1 MGSPSLLRRAWI
13 VKLSGSLAE
22 WGPLIDWLKLFAR
35 HAPKRPIIIVPG
47 GGPFAHAVRNVQDVW
62 RLDNPIAHR
71 MALLAMEQYGLLLKG
86 VCPSL
91 RLAADLADLQA
102 NAREGRVS
110 VWLPTR
116 MALDRLMPADD
127 WDAGADSLAAWLA
140 AELGVERLVLVKS
153 SAACPCGA
161 TDAAAMAEE
170 GIVDAAFPAWAAH
183 FRGEIW
189 CVSRER
195 LEQMDAALAANAG
208 PGCALRTRHQV
219 VAAPA
224 IGVSRSMTS
233 GSIL

>member
-1 MGSPSLLRRAWI
+1 
-13 VKLSGSLAE
+13 
-22 WGPLIDWLKLFAR
+22 
-35 HAPKRPIIIVPG
+35 
-47 GGPFAHAVRNVQDVW
+47 
-62 RLDNPIAHR
+62 
-71 MALLAMEQYGLLLKG
+71 
-86 VCPSL
+86 
-91 RLAADLADLQA
+91 
-102 NAREGRVS
+102 
-110 VWLPTR
+110 

-153 SAACPCGA
+153 SAACPCSA

-195 LEQMDAALAANAG
+195 LEQMDTALAANAG
-208 PGCALRTRHQV
+208 PGCALRTRHQ
-219 VAAPA
+219 AAAASA
-224 IGVSRSMTS
+224 IGVSKSMTS